1 MMNDFR
7 IFRNAEA
14 IRFADITKRSPEA
27 LRESTLRAI
36 EAGARLVSWFGQKVD
51 RQGIVRIFSIVADD
65 PGQRLGALVSEVP
78 AGASY
83 RSLACEVPAADR
95 AERELFEQCGIR
107 PESHPWLKPVR
118 HPVPAAKLE
127 KDRVPGMVPDDNI
140 GRNYPFWSMAGDAV
154 HEVGVGPI
162 HAGVIG
168 PGYFRFSCVGERIEH
183 LEIMLGYE
191 HRGVEELML
200 TSPPARQAVLVES
213 IAGDSAMAYSLAH
226 AQAMENLYGLNVTS
240 RDEALRAFA
249 LENERLAYH
258 VGDLGALAGDVAYWP
273 GAAYFG
279 RLRGEFLNTAM
290 DLGGN
295 RQGRYF
301 VRPGGVRRSL
311 ADATRVRLL
320 ERYQSA
326 RRQIDKCLD
335 QMFSSLSVLS
345 RFEGSASVRRE
356 DAVAFGFVGPVA
368 RASGVGI
375 DVRADHPVGF
385 WARHDW
391 EAVTGKEGSV
401 LDRAMIRKSEIE
413 RSLAMCIRILDSLP
427 PETDVAR
434 RPVIEPSR
442 ATGDF
447 CVSLVESWRGQVML
461 AYVYDEAGRLARFK
475 SQDASFQNWNAMQL
489 ANRGN
494 AISDFPV
501 CNKSC
506 NLAYNGHDL

>member
-1 MMNDFR
+1 MIDPFK
-7 IFRNAEA
+7 IFRNAEPLRLNEIPKVTIDVLRDRTFEA
-14 IRFADITKRSPEA
+14 IQG
-27 LRESTLRAI
+27 
-36 EAGARLVSWFGQKVD
+36 GARLVSWFGQELSG
-51 RQGIVRIFSIVADD
+51 RNQVRVFAIVADD
-65 PGQRLGALVSEVP
+65 PGQCLGVLISEVS
-78 AGASY
+78 AGSSY
-83 RSLACEVPAADR
+83 RSLTVDVPAADR

-107 PESHPWLKPVR
+107 PEGHPWLKPVR
-118 HPVPAAKLE
+118 HPVPAARLEPGRKLGT
-127 KDRVPGMVPDDNI
+127 VPENNI
-140 GRNYPFWSMAGDAV
+140 GRDYPFWSLAGDAV

-183 LEIMLGYE
+183 LEIMLGFE
-191 HRGVEELML
+191 HRGAEEMVR
-200 TSPPARQAVLVES
+200 TANPARQPVLVES
-213 IAGDSAMAYSLAH
+213 IAGDASVAYAIAH
-226 AQAMENLYGLNVTS
+226 SQAMESLHGIEVTPH
-240 RDEALRAFA
+240 DEALRAFA

-273 GAAYFG
+273 SAAYFG

-311 ADATRVRLL
+311 GQATKVRLIERFRSASQQILDCL
-320 ERYQSA
+320 E
-326 RRQIDKCLD
+326 

-345 RFEGSASVRRE
+345 RFESSACVRRE

-368 RASGVGI
+368 RASGVGV
-375 DVRADHPVGF
+375 DVRIDHPVGF
-385 WARHDW
+385 WQRHDI
-391 EAVTGKEGSV
+391 ELALGVEGSV
-401 LDRAMIRKSEIE
+401 LDRATIRRREIE
-413 RSLAMCIRILDSLP
+413 RSLALCLRILESL
-427 PETDVAR
+427 TDERSGPTRTDFSDTAKR
-434 RPVIEPSR
+434 
-442 ATGDF
+442 GDF

-461 AYVYDEAGRLARFK
+461 AYVYDDQGKLVRFK
-475 SQDASFQNWNAMQL
+475 SQDPSFQNWNAMQL

-501 CNKSC
+501 SNKSC

>member
-1 MMNDFR
+1 MIDEFR
-7 IFRNAEA
+7 VFRNAEA
-14 IRFADITKRSPEA
+14 LRLSELPKLPPEELRDRTHQAIRQ
-27 LRESTLRAI
+27 
-36 EAGARLVSWFGQKVD
+36 GARLVAWFGQKLPD
-51 RQGIVRIFSIVADD
+51 KAAVRIFAIVADD
-65 PGQRLGALVSEVP
+65 PRQQLGVLTAEVP
-78 AGASY
+78 AGSSY
-83 RSLACEVPAADR
+83 RSLAIDVPAADR

-107 PESHPWLKPVR
+107 PEGHPWLKPVR
-118 HPVPAAKLE
+118 NPVPAAKLE
-127 KDRVPGMVPDDNI
+127 PGRVLGTVPENNI
-140 GRNYPFWSMAGDAV
+140 GRDYPFWRLEGDAV

-183 LEIMLGYE
+183 LEIMLGFE
-191 HRGVEELML
+191 HRGVEDLML
-200 TSPPARQAVLVES
+200 TSPPPRQAVLVES
-213 IAGDSAMAYSLAH
+213 IAGDAAVAYAIAH
-226 AQAMENLYGLNVTS
+226 AQAMESLTGTNVS
-240 RDEALRAFA
+240 ARDDALRAFA

-273 GAAYFG
+273 SAAYFG

-301 VRPGGVRRSL
+301 VRPGGVRRRL
-311 ADATRVRLL
+311 AEATRVRLI
-320 ERYQSA
+320 ERYREA
-326 RRQIDKCLD
+326 RRQITDCLD

-345 RFEGSASVRRE
+345 RFEGSACVSRE
-356 DAVAFGFVGPVA
+356 NAVAFGFVGPVA

-375 DVRADHPVGF
+375 DIRVDHPVGF
-385 WARHDW
+385 WTHHDW
-391 EAVTGKEGSV
+391 DLVVGEEGSV
-401 LDRAMIRKSEIE
+401 LDRATIRRKEIE
-413 RSLAMCIRILDSLP
+413 RSLALCIRILESLP
-427 PETDVAR
+427 TEEEAR
-434 RPVIEPSR
+434 TKPVLNLPQAR
-442 ATGDF
+442 GDF

-461 AYVYDEAGRLARFK
+461 AYVYDAAGQLVRFK
-475 SQDASFQNWNAMQL
+475 SQDPSFQNWNAMQL